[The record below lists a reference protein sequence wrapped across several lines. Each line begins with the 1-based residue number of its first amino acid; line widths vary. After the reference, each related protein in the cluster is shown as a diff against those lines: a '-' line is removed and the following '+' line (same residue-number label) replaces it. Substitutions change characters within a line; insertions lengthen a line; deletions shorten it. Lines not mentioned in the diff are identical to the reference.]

1 MESSLLMH
9 YIISLS
15 DEQLL
20 KTVSDLFIAGTKT
33 TVITVQWSLLYMLI
47 YPHIQQRVQSE
58 IDVVIAGRAPSMND
72 RNNMPFTDAVLQE
85 VQRIASV
92 APLGLPHSTNR
103 QVNFR
108 QYTIPK
114 DTLVFGNLHSVFY
127 DPKLF
132 PEPEKFNP
140 DRFLE
145 AGGAMV
151 KRLDEFIP
159 FGIGTY
165 ALSIA
170 AHYLMVSITI

>member
-1 MESSLLMH
+1 MPEP
-9 YIISLS
+9 
-15 DEQLL
+15 
-20 KTVSDLFIAGTKT
+20 KT
-33 TVITVQWSLLYMLI
+33 TRRSQTINIDITTHLDNEN
-47 YPHIQQRVQSE
+47 PHIQQRVQSE
-58 IDVVIAGRAPSMND
+58 IDDVIAGRAPSMND

-108 QYTIPK
+108 HYTIPK
-114 DTLVFGNLHSVFY
+114 DTMVFGNLHSVFN

-140 DRFLE
+140 DHFLE
-145 AGGAMV
+145 AGGTMV

-170 AHYLMVSITI
+170 AHYLMVSSTI